1 MVDPA
6 FSQKPA
12 DVSRIDHQVTR
23 PGRLNETVG
32 HPTET
37 QRSTPPQDSPVI
49 QAEELSQS
57 CVRISH
63 FEGFKQRPSVEPS
76 CCYYYYYYYYYY
88 YHYYYYHYYYYYY
101 YYRYRCCYCYY
112 YYYYYYYYKS

>member
-23 PGRLNETVG
+23 PGRFHETVG

-37 QRSTPPQDSPVI
+37 QRSTPPQDSPII

-57 CVRISH
+57 PVSGSRILRGLSK
-63 FEGFKQRPSVEPS
+63 GPASNPAVVVVVIIIIIIIIIIN
-76 CCYYYYYYYYYY
+76 
-88 YHYYYYHYYYYYY
+88 
-101 YYRYRCCYCYY
+101 
-112 YYYYYYYYKS
+112 